1 MDKDV
6 TEQLAKEIRDD
17 LNRLY
22 GPLLGSR
29 DLWKV
34 LGYKSPVAYR
44 QARSRKSLTI
54 PEFEIE
60 GRSGHFALA
69 IDVAIWIAKQR
80 LANFQTDTTE
90 GEKI

>member
-1 MDKDV
+1 MQPDI
-6 TEQLAKEIRDD
+6 TEQLAQEIRGD
-17 LNRLY
+17 LNHLY

-44 QARSRKSLTI
+44 QARSRKRISI

-60 GRSGHFALA
+60 GRSGHFALTV
-69 IDVAIWIAKQR
+69 DVARWLAKQR
-80 LANFQTDTTE
+80 MSNPTQNS
-90 GEKI
+90 EKIER